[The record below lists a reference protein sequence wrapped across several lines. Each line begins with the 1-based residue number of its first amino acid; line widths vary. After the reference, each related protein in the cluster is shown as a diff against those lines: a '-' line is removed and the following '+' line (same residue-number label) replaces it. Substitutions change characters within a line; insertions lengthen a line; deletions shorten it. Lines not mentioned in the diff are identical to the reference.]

1 MTIDSKTEYCR
12 NLKIETSMRLLIKF
26 GGENIALKALEPV
39 ESAET
44 SAEGERE
51 REKSELNKSEK
62 KKRNL
67 EFCQFDC
74 KYKFFDRKQNQVLT
88 GLKNEKHD
96 ERSTEVK

>member
-51 REKSELNKSEK
+51 REREE
-62 KKRNL
+62 
-67 EFCQFDC
+67 
-74 KYKFFDRKQNQVLT
+74 
-88 GLKNEKHD
+88 
-96 ERSTEVK
+96 